1 MIIKWPG
8 ILRRVTHICLFD
20 KHPDSLSEQQAMQFF
35 CFKRKWHCFLTGNPV
50 DLLTGQTS
58 CNTSSMGPK
67 AVSQEMHIAQGI
79 VKFILWKTNRNRSFT
94 VLCKISMLKE
104 IKVE

>member
-8 ILRRVTHICLFD
+8 IPRRVTHICLFD

-58 CNTSSMGPK
+58 CKTSSMGPK

-79 VKFILWKTNRNRSFT
+79 VKFNVSISNIWKTLIEILVRKE
-94 VLCKISMLKE
+94 KIST
-104 IKVE
+104 I